1 MKLLAA
7 RAKGDVLIFT
17 DANVMLDPDAVD
29 NLLAR
34 YANPEIGGVLG
45 SLHYMGDGESA
56 TASVGSLYWRIE
68 ERFRDKESRTGRVLG
83 ADARSEE
90 SRGGKERGSTG
101 RSRRSTYL

>member
-34 YANPEIGGVLG
+34 YADPEIGGVLG

-68 ERFRDKESRTGRVLG
+68 ERLKDEESRTGKVLG
-83 ADARSEE
+83 ADGRSEE
-90 SRGGKERGSTG
+90 RRVGEEWGGKCSSRGSPCH
-101 RSRRSTYL
+101 